1 MSDDFVSPDAAA
13 RPGLDIKRLL
23 NPCGVAIVGASR
35 DLNRIGGQPLQIL
48 RESGYR
54 GRICPVNPKYE
65 EIEGIRCYPD
75 VSQVPR
81 PCDVALVAVSAT
93 QVPEVIRQCGGAGIP
108 FAVVLS
114 AGFSETGD
122 AGKALQ
128 MQLVSAAQSSG
139 VRVVGPNCLGLLN
152 LKDSVRN
159 GFGPTIRLRTMRPG
173 PLAMVSQSGGVGF
186 GLVAIAADVGIGFN
200 YAVSTG
206 NEADVTALD
215 FLAYF
220 LECEDISVV
229 TCFLE
234 GVQDGRRLI
243 EIGKRALELGKP
255 ILVWKAG
262 NTDAGREAAISHTA
276 RMTAGYEFF
285 RTTFQQGGFV
295 EIGDVDD
302 IIDCAKVFLP
312 RKLPAGNR
320 VGVVSVSGGAGVLFA
335 DQCTQNGLALPP
347 FSAATAAELRKN
359 LAPYISIANPLDATA
374 NTNIDGLASY
384 QEVIRQVLAD
394 ANIDQVIARAPR
406 GRGVAAWG
414 KQFIDN
420 TQKTHKP
427 VIVNWPSSV
436 TDHGELLRLL
446 EEHGVPCFVAPGR
459 AVRALAKLTEFAAKK
474 RKAADRSSQPLC
486 RKIAR
491 QALDVPHGA
500 RTLGEYRSKRILA
513 VYGVPVV
520 SETLLREEEAEA
532 LNDAP
537 LSFPLAVK
545 AASPDLPHKTEA
557 GAVRLDVRDVA
568 GLKQAS
574 RDVLT
579 AARRYRPDA
588 RIDGVLVQAMAHGL
602 EVIIGAINDPRFGP
616 VVTFGL
622 GGIFAELLHD
632 VSRRF
637 APFDTETAREM
648 IAEIKGAP
656 LLTGYR
662 NSAPLDVDALAD
674 ALTRVSLLVA
684 DHADHI
690 AEIDINPLFVREAGK
705 GVVAADALIV
715 LKHDGN

>member
-1 MSDDFVSPDAAA
+1 ML
-13 RPGLDIKRLL
+13 GTLNLERLL
-23 NPCGVAIVGASR
+23 NPRAVAIVGASS
-35 DLNRIGGQPLQIL
+35 DPNRIGGQPLQIL

-54 GRICPVNPKYE
+54 GKICPVNPRHA

-75 VSQVPR
+75 VSQVSQ
-81 PCDVALVAVSAT
+81 PCDVALVAVSAP
-93 QVPEVIRQCGGAGIP
+93 QVPNVIRQCGGAGIP

-128 MQLVSAAQSSG
+128 MQLVSAAQRSG
-139 VRVVGPNCLGLLN
+139 VRVVGPNCLGVLN
-152 LKDSVRN
+152 LKDSVRI
-159 GFGPTIRLRTMRPG
+159 GFGPTIRLPKLRPG
-173 PLAMVSQSGGVGF
+173 PLAMVTQSGGVGF
-186 GLVAIAADVGIGFN
+186 GVVTIAADAGIGFN

-206 NEADVTALD
+206 NEADLTALD

-220 LECEDISVV
+220 LECADVSVV
-229 TCFLE
+229 TCLLE
-234 GVQDGRRLI
+234 GVQDGRRLT

-285 RTTFQQGGFV
+285 RTAFQQGGFV

-302 IIDCAKVFLP
+302 IMDCAKVFLL

-320 VGVVSVSGGAGVLFA
+320 VGVVSVSGGAAVLFA
-335 DQCTQNGLALPP
+335 DQCIQNGLALPS

-359 LAPYISIANPLDATA
+359 LAPFISIANPLDATA

-406 GRGVAAWG
+406 ARGAEAWG
-414 KQFIDN
+414 KQFIDI
-420 TQKTHKP
+420 TQATDKP

-436 TDHGELLRLL
+436 DDHGELLRLL

-459 AVRALAKLTEFAAKK
+459 AVRALARLTEFAAKK
-474 RKAADRSSQPLC
+474 RKAADRSSQPL
-486 RKIAR
+486 RRIITR

-500 RTLGEYRSKRILA
+500 RTLGEYGSKRILA
-513 VYGVPVV
+513 AYGIPVV
-520 SETLLREEEAEA
+520 SEILLQEEEVAA

-537 LSFPLAVK
+537 LPFPLAVK

-557 GAVRLDVRDVA
+557 GAVRLHVRDLA

-574 RDVLT
+574 RDVLA
-579 AARRYRPDA
+579 AARKYRPDA
-588 RIDGVLVQAMAHGL
+588 RIDGVLVQEMAHGL
-602 EVIIGAINDPRFGP
+602 EVIIGAINDPHFGP

-637 APFDTETAREM
+637 TPFDTETAREM
-648 IAEIKGAP
+648 VAEIKGAP
-656 LLTGYR
+656 LFTGYR
-662 NSAPLDVDALAD
+662 NSAPLDVDALAE

-690 AEIDINPLFVREAGK
+690 TEIDINPLFVREAGK